1 MKRNTVAVTEQLT
14 RMTYPYHLHVRE
26 YAVSRRVWL
35 LCEDRVNR
43 SDHIKPDMMALPSLR
58 GILSTFQRSSE
69 PARRLRSSENSSHGF
84 VAKE

>member
-1 MKRNTVAVTEQLT
+1 M
-14 RMTYPYHLHVRE
+14 
-26 YAVSRRVWL
+26 
-35 LCEDRVNR
+35 NR

-69 PARRLRSSENSSHGF
+69 PARRLRSSESSSHGF

>member
-14 RMTYPYHLHVRE
+14 RMTYHYHLRVRE